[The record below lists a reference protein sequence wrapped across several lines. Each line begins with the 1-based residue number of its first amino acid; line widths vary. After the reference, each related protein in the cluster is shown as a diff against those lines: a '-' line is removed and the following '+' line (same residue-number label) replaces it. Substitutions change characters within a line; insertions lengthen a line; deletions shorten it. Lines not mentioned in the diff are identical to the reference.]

1 MSNRIQVKIYGKVY
15 TLKNSSSATDPREVA
30 ALVDAKMKELA
41 KAKASPST
49 MDLGVLAALNIA
61 LELLELKK
69 ETGLLQKE
77 VEQKSERLVRMLSK
91 EIKSLESKALAKS
104 R

>member
-1 MSNRIQVKIYGKVY
+1 MPNRTQVKIYGRVY
-15 TLKNSSSATDPREVA
+15 NIKNSSSAVDPQEVA

-69 ETGLLQKE
+69 ATGLLQKE
-77 VEQKSERLVRMLSK
+77 IDQKSERLVKILAK
-91 EIKSLESKALAKS
+91 EIKGLESKALAKS